1 MSRCCLLSCGTG
13 NNLVVYCFC
22 SLLVAVLAGTITG
35 LRVLLNLPVRGW
47 DRVCGAL
54 GEEEMPQPQLIGA
67 QVPVDW

>member
-1 MSRCCLLSCGTG
+1 VLSD
-13 NNLVVYCFC
+13 LYLFVKSVFFY

-47 DRVCGAL
+47 DLVCGVQ
-54 GEEEMPQPQLIGA
+54 GEEERPQPQLIGA